1 MQVKIRK
8 KTFFHGKGVLYFNIR
23 DRLSEKRNYEKRE
36 IMNHKGKG
44 LLKLF
49 ITVLVGAAV
58 LFVALCGVGTNKK
71 GSAKGIRLGL
81 DLAGGVSITYEA
93 VKENPTEEEMEDT
106 KYKLRK
112 RLDDSGQTEADV
124 YLEGDNRINVDIP
137 GATDA
142 EATLKELGRMGEIF
156 FILGTGNIE
165 LVGQDEET
173 GALQYAFL
181 KSWDEIKA
189 AGDIILDGT
198 DIQDADPMWYEE
210 YGIQKYVV
218 DLVLNASG
226 TTKFAKATTAHVGE
240 AIAIVYDGEVVSA
253 PVVQQALT
261 DGKAQIS
268 GSFTSEEAMNLA
280 TTIRVGAL
288 PLELK
293 ELRANVVG
301 AKLGAEAVDTSLIA
315 AAIGVILVF
324 IFMAIRY
331 RVSGVAADIAL
342 IIYIG
347 LMVVCLN
354 LLEITLTLPGL
365 AGIILSIG
373 MAVDANV
380 IIFSRIQE
388 EIGEGK
394 TVLTSIKRGFSKAFS
409 AIFDGNITTLI
420 AAIVLYALG
429 SGTVKGFATTLAL
442 GIVLSM
448 FTALAVT
455 RFILYAMYD
464 AGFDKEKHYG
474 RVSEYKQFP
483 FAKHGKKYAAISFA
497 LILAGVIGMVAGKL
511 GSGEV
516 LAYGLDFK
524 GGTSMTVTFPE
535 GTEPTMDVLEKDVQ
549 TAIGKSAVINLVG
562 GANAATI
569 KTEELSEDD
578 RNTLT
583 NYLVKTYGVDEAE
596 IEIQSISG
604 TVSGEMKRDAILA
617 VAVAT
622 GCMLIYIWIRFSN
635 LAFAASAVIALLHD
649 VLIVLAV
656 YAVGRISVGNTF
668 IACMLTIV
676 GYSINATIVVFD
688 RIRENLKER
697 LKKES
702 YIDIVNKSI
711 AQTFSRNIY
720 TSLTTFFM
728 VAALVI
734 FGVSSIREFA
744 FPLMA
749 GIVCGAYSSIC
760 ITGLLWLKLREK
772 FPEDEE
778 E

>member
-1 MQVKIRK
+1 
-8 KTFFHGKGVLYFNIR
+8 
-23 DRLSEKRNYEKRE
+23 
-36 IMNHKGKG
+36 MNHKVKG
-44 LLKLF
+44 FGKLF
-49 ITVLVGAAV
+49 LAVAAGAAIS
-58 LFVALCGVGTNKK
+58 FTALCGIGEKK
-71 GSAKGIRLGL
+71 TGSAEGIRLGL
-81 DLAGGVSITYEA
+81 DLAGGVSITYET
-93 VKENPTEEEMEDT
+93 VKENPTEEEMKDT
-106 KYKLRK
+106 VYKLRK
-112 RLDDSGQTEADV
+112 RVDDSGQTEADV
-124 YLEGDNRINVDIP
+124 YQEGDNRINVDIP

-142 EATLKELGRMGEIF
+142 EATLKELGRMGEIY
-156 FILGTGNIE
+156 FILGTNNVE
-165 LVGQDEET
+165 LIGQDAET
-173 GALQYAFL
+173 GEYVYGFL
-181 KSWDEIKA
+181 KSWDEIVA
-189 AGDIILDGT
+189 AGDVILDGS
-198 DIQDADPMWYEE
+198 DIQNAEAGWYQE
-210 YGIQKYVV
+210 YGMNQYIVS
-218 DLVLNASG
+218 LTLNDSG
-226 TTKFAKATTAHVGE
+226 RGKFATATSAHVGE
-240 AIAIVYDGEVVSA
+240 AIAIVYDGTIVSA

-268 GSFTSEEAMNLA
+268 GNFTAEEAENLA

-293 ELRANVVG
+293 ELRSNVVG
-301 AKLGAEAVDTSLIA
+301 ASLGAEAVKTSLFA
-315 AAIGVILVF
+315 AMIGVILVF
-324 IFMAIRY
+324 LFMAIRY
-331 RVSGVAADIAL
+331 RMPGLAADLAL
-342 IIYIG
+342 TIYIG

-388 EIGEGK
+388 EIGVGK
-394 TVLTSIKRGFSKAFS
+394 TVKTSIKLGFEKAFS
-409 AIFDGNITTLI
+409 AIIDGNITTLI

-448 FTALAVT
+448 FTALFVT
-455 RFILYAMYD
+455 KFILNAFYD
-464 AGFDKEKHYG
+464 MGVDKEKHYG
-474 RVSEYKQFP
+474 EVKAYKFFD
-483 FAKHGKKYAAISFA
+483 FAKHGKKYAVISAA
-497 LILAGVIGMVAGKL
+497 LILTGVVGMVAGKVTT
-511 GSGEV
+511 GEI

-524 GGTSMTVTFPE
+524 GGTAMTVTFPE
-535 GTEPTMDVLEKDVQ
+535 GTEPTINELEKAVQ
-549 TAIGKSAVINLVG
+549 TAIGKNATVNLVG
-562 GANAATI
+562 DANAATI
-569 KTEELSEDD
+569 KTEELGEEQ
-578 RNTLT
+578 RNELT
-583 NYLVKTYGVDEAE
+583 DYLVENYGADESE

-604 TVSGEMKRDAILA
+604 TVSGEMKRDAIIA

-622 GCMLIYIWIRFSN
+622 VCMLIYIWFRFSN

-656 YAVGRISVGNTF
+656 YAVGRIGVGNTF

-697 LKKES
+697 LKKET
-702 YIDIVNKSI
+702 YLDIVNKSI

-734 FGVSSIREFA
+734 FGVNSIREFA

-749 GIVCGAYSSIC
+749 GIICGAYSSIC
-760 ITGLLWLKLREK
+760 ITALLWLKLREK

>member
-1 MQVKIRK
+1 
-8 KTFFHGKGVLYFNIR
+8 
-23 DRLSEKRNYEKRE
+23 
-36 IMNHKGKG
+36 MNHKVKGFGK
-44 LLKLF
+44 LILA
-49 ITVLVGAAV
+49 VLVAAALV
-58 LFVALCGVGTNKK
+58 FVALCGVGANKK

-93 VKENPTEEEMEDT
+93 AKENPTEEEMNDT

-112 RLDDSGQTEADV
+112 RVDDSGQTEADV
-124 YLEGDNRINVDIP
+124 YLEGENRINVDIP

-142 EATLKELGRMGEIF
+142 EATLKELGRMGEIY
-156 FILGTGNIE
+156 FILGTDNVE
-165 LVGQDEET
+165 LVGQDAET
-173 GALQYAFL
+173 GAYVYQFL
-181 KSWDEIKA
+181 KSWEEIKE
-189 AGDIILDGT
+189 AGDIILDGS
-198 DIQDADPMWYEE
+198 DIQNAEAGWYSE
-210 YGIQKYVV
+210 YGMNNYIVN
-218 DLVLNASG
+218 LTLNESG
-226 TTKFAKATTAHVGE
+226 KGKFATATSAHVGE
-240 AIAIVYDGEVVSA
+240 AIAIVYDGEIVSA

-268 GSFTSEEAMNLA
+268 GNFTAEEVESLA

-288 PLELK
+288 PLELR
-293 ELRANVVG
+293 ELRSNVVG
-301 AKLGAEAVDTSLIA
+301 ASLGAEAVKTSLIA
-315 AAIGVILVF
+315 AAIGVALVLL
-324 IFMAIRY
+324 FMAFRY
-331 RVSGVAADIAL
+331 RIQGLAADLAL
-342 IIYIG
+342 VIYIG
-347 LMVVCLN
+347 LTVVCLN

-388 EIGEGK
+388 EIGVGK
-394 TVLTSIKRGFSKAFS
+394 TVRTSIKLGFEKAFS
-409 AIFDGNITTLI
+409 AIIDGNITTLI
-420 AAIVLYALG
+420 AAIVLYILG

-448 FTALAVT
+448 FTALFVT
-455 RFILYAMYD
+455 KFILYAFYD
-464 AGFDKEKHYG
+464 MGFDKEKHYG
-474 RVSEYKQFP
+474 QVTKYKF
-483 FAKHGKKYAAISFA
+483 FDFVKHGKKYAVISLA
-497 LILAGVIGMVAGKL
+497 LILAGVAGMVAGKV
-511 GSGEV
+511 STGEV

-524 GGTSMTVTFPE
+524 GGTAMTVTFPE
-535 GTEPTMDVLEKDVQ
+535 GTEPTIGELEKAVQ
-549 TAIGKSAVINLVG
+549 EAIGEKATVNLVG
-562 GANAATI
+562 DANAATI
-569 KTEELSEDD
+569 KTKELSEET
-578 RNTLT
+578 RNELT
-583 NYLVKTYGVDEAE
+583 DYLVKNYGVSESE

-604 TVSGEMKRDAILA
+604 TVSGEMKKDAILA

-622 GCMLIYIWIRFSN
+622 VCMLIYIWFRFSN
-635 LAFAASAVIALLHD
+635 LSFAASAVLALIHD

-656 YAVGRISVGNTF
+656 YAVSRIGVGNTF

-688 RIRENLKER
+688 RIRENLKEQ
-697 LKKES
+697 LKKET

-734 FGVSSIREFA
+734 FGVTSIREFA
-744 FPLMA
+744 IPLMA

-760 ITGLLWLKLREK
+760 ITGLLWLKIREK
-772 FPEDEE
+772 FPETEE

>member
-1 MQVKIRK
+1 MVYLWIR
-8 KTFFHGKGVLYFNIR
+8 
-23 DRLSEKRNYEKRE
+23 SESLKRIYGKRE
-36 IMNHKGKG
+36 IMNHKVKG
-44 LLKLF
+44 FGKLF
-49 ITVLVGAAV
+49 LALLVAAALV
-58 LFVALCGVGTNKK
+58 FVALCGVGANKK

-93 VKENPTEEEMEDT
+93 VKENPTEEEMKDT
-106 KYKLRK
+106 EYRLRD
-112 RLDDSGQTEADV
+112 RLDGNGMTEADV

-156 FILGTGNIE
+156 FILGTNNVQ

-173 GALQYAFL
+173 GEYIYAFL

-189 AGDIILDGT
+189 AGDIILDGS
-198 DIQDADPMWYEE
+198 DIQTADAGWYNE
-210 YGIQKYVV
+210 YGMNQYVV
-218 DLVLNASG
+218 SLVLNDTG
-226 TTKFAKATTAHVGE
+226 RVKFADATSKHINE
-240 AIAIVYDGEVVSA
+240 AIAIVYDGEIISA

-268 GSFTSEEAMNLA
+268 GSFTAEEAENLA

-293 ELRANVVG
+293 EIRSNVVG
-301 AKLGAEAVDTSLIA
+301 ASLGAEAVKTSLVA
-315 AAIGVILVF
+315 AAIGLVLVLL
-324 IFMAIRY
+324 FMAFRY
-331 RVSGVAADIAL
+331 RMQGLAADLAL
-342 IIYIG
+342 IIYTG

-388 EIGEGK
+388 EIGVGK
-394 TVLTSIKRGFSKAFS
+394 TVRTSIKRGFEKAFS
-409 AIFDGNITTLI
+409 AIVDGNITTLI
-420 AAIVLYALG
+420 AAIVLYILG

-448 FTALAVT
+448 FTALFVT
-455 RFILYAMYD
+455 KFILYSFFDM
-464 AGFDKEKHYG
+464 GFDKEKQFG
-474 RVSEYKQFP
+474 QVKEYKFFD
-483 FAKHGKKYAAISFA
+483 FAKNGKKYAVISVA
-497 LILAGVIGMVAGKL
+497 LILVGVIGMVAGKVS
-511 GSGEV
+511 SGEI

-524 GGTSMTVTFPE
+524 GGTAMTVTFPE
-535 GTEPTMDVLEKDVQ
+535 GTDPTIAELESAVQ
-549 TAIGKSAVINLVG
+549 DAIGEKATINLVG
-562 GANAATI
+562 DANAATI
-569 KTEELSEDD
+569 KTMELSEDT
-578 RNTLT
+578 RNVLT
-583 NYLVKTYGVDEAE
+583 NYLVENYGVNQGE

-604 TVSGEMKRDAILA
+604 TVSGEMKKDAVLA

-622 GCMLIYIWIRFSN
+622 VCMLIYIWFRFSN
-635 LAFAASAVIALLHD
+635 LAFAASAVLALLHD

-656 YAVGRISVGNTF
+656 YAVGRIGVGNTF

-711 AQTFSRNIY
+711 VQTFSRNIY

-734 FGVSSIREFA
+734 FGVTSIREFA
-744 FPLMA
+744 IPLMA

-772 FPEDEE
+772 FPESEE

>member
-1 MQVKIRK
+1 
-8 KTFFHGKGVLYFNIR
+8 
-23 DRLSEKRNYEKRE
+23 
-36 IMNHKGKG
+36 MNHKVKG
-44 LLKLF
+44 FGKLF
-49 ITVLVGAAV
+49 LAVAVCAAI
-58 LFVALCGVGTNKK
+58 LFTALCGFGEKKK
-71 GSAKGIRLGL
+71 GSAEGIRLGL

-124 YLEGDNRINVDIP
+124 YLEGENRINVDIP

-142 EATLKELGRMGEIF
+142 EATLKELGRMGEIY
-156 FILGTGNIE
+156 FILGTNNIE
-165 LVGQDEET
+165 LVGQDPET
-173 GALQYAFL
+173 GEYVYVFTR
-181 KSWDEIKA
+181 SWEEIEA
-189 AGDIILDGT
+189 AGDVILDGS
-198 DIQDADPMWYEE
+198 DIKDADPGWYNE
-210 YGIQKYVV
+210 YGINQYIVS
-218 DLVLNASG
+218 LVLNDSG
-226 TTKFAKATTAHVGE
+226 RVKFAEATGAHVGE
-240 AIAIVYDGEVVSA
+240 AIAIVYDGEIVSA
-253 PVVQQALT
+253 PVVQQPLT

-268 GSFTSEEAMNLA
+268 GNFTAEEAENLA

-293 ELRANVVG
+293 ELRSNVVG
-301 AKLGAEAVDTSLIA
+301 ASLGAEAVNTSLLA
-315 AAIGVILVF
+315 AVIGVILVF
-324 IFMAIRY
+324 LFMAFRY
-331 RVSGVAADIAL
+331 RIPGIAADLAL
-342 IIYIG
+342 TIYIG

-388 EIGEGK
+388 EIGVGK
-394 TVLTSIKRGFSKAFS
+394 TVLSSIKLGFSKAFS
-409 AIFDGNITTLI
+409 AIIDGNITTLI

-448 FTALAVT
+448 FTALFVT
-455 RFILYAMYD
+455 KFILKSFYD
-464 AGFDKEKHYG
+464 MGFDKEKHYG
-474 RVSEYKQFP
+474 QVKEYKLFD
-483 FAKHGKKYAAISFA
+483 FAKHGKKYALISCA
-497 LILAGVIGMVAGKL
+497 LILAGIIGMVAGKV
-511 GSGEV
+511 STGEI

-524 GGTSMTVTFPE
+524 GGTAMTVTFPE
-535 GTEPTMDVLEKDVQ
+535 GTEPTISELEKAVQ
-549 TAIGKSAVINLVG
+549 TAIGKTATVNLVG
-562 GANAATI
+562 DSNAATI
-569 KTEELSEDD
+569 KTEELAEET
-578 RNTLT
+578 RNELT
-583 NYLVKTYGVDEAE
+583 HYLVENYGVSESE

-604 TVSGEMKRDAILA
+604 TVSGEMKRDAIIA

-622 GCMLIYIWIRFSN
+622 ACMLVYIWFRFSN

-656 YAVGRISVGNTF
+656 YAVGRIGVGNTF

-688 RIRENLKER
+688 RIRENVKER
-697 LKKES
+697 LKKET

-728 VAALVI
+728 VLALVI

>member
-1 MQVKIRK
+1 
-8 KTFFHGKGVLYFNIR
+8 
-23 DRLSEKRNYEKRE
+23 
-36 IMNHKGKG
+36 MNHKVKG
-44 LLKLF
+44 FGKLF
-49 ITVLVGAAV
+49 LTLVVAAAV
-58 LFVALCGVGTNKK
+58 LFVALCGVGENKK

-93 VKENPTEEEMEDT
+93 VKENPTEEEMKDT
-106 KYKLRK
+106 EYRLRE
-112 RLDDSGQTEADV
+112 RLDGNGQTEADV

-156 FILGTGNIE
+156 FILGTNNVQ
-165 LVGQDEET
+165 LLGQNAET
-173 GALQYAFL
+173 GEYEYAFL
-181 KSWDEIKA
+181 KSWEEIKES
-189 AGDIILDGT
+189 GDIILDGS
-198 DIQDADPMWYEE
+198 DIQGADAGWYSE
-210 YGIQKYVV
+210 YGMNKYVV
-218 DLVLNASG
+218 SLTLNDSG
-226 TTKFAKATTAHVGE
+226 RVKFADATSKHINE
-240 AIAIVYDGEVVSA
+240 AIAIVYDGEIISA

-268 GSFTSEEAMNLA
+268 GSFTAEEAENLA

-288 PLELK
+288 PLELR
-293 ELRANVVG
+293 ELRSNVVG
-301 AKLGAEAVDTSLIA
+301 ASLGAEAVKTSLFA
-315 AAIGVILVF
+315 AAIGVVLVF
-324 IFMAIRY
+324 LFMAFRY
-331 RVSGVAADIAL
+331 RIQGIAADLAL
-342 IIYIG
+342 AIYIG

-388 EIGEGK
+388 EIGVGK
-394 TVLTSIKRGFSKAFS
+394 TVRTSIKLGFEKAFS
-409 AIFDGNITTLI
+409 AIIDGNITTLI
-420 AAIVLYALG
+420 AAVVLYILG
-429 SGTVKGFATTLAL
+429 SGTVKGFAMTLAL
-442 GIVLSM
+442 GIILSM
-448 FTALAVT
+448 FTALFVT
-455 RFILYAMYD
+455 KFILYTFYD
-464 AGFDKEKHYG
+464 MGFDKEKQYG
-474 RVSEYKQFP
+474 QVKEYKFFD
-483 FAKHGKKYAAISFA
+483 FAKHGKKYAVISLA
-497 LILAGVIGMVAGKL
+497 LILAGVIGMVAGKV
-511 GSGEV
+511 STGEI

-524 GGTSMTVTFPE
+524 GGTAMTVTFPE
-535 GTEPTMDVLEKDVQ
+535 GTEPTINEMEKAVQ
-549 TAIGKSAVINLVG
+549 ESIGEKATINLVG
-562 GANAATI
+562 DANAATI
-569 KTEELSEDD
+569 KTKELSEDT
-578 RNTLT
+578 RNTLM
-583 NYLVKTYGVDEAE
+583 NYLEEKYGVSESE

-604 TVSGEMKRDAILA
+604 TVSGEMKKDAILA

-622 GCMLIYIWIRFSN
+622 VCMLIYIWFRFSN
-635 LAFAASAVIALLHD
+635 LSFAASAVLALVHD
-649 VLIVLAV
+649 VLIVLMV
-656 YAVGRISVGNTF
+656 YAVARIGVGNTF

-702 YIDIVNKSI
+702 YVDIVNKSI

-728 VAALVI
+728 VAALVV
-734 FGVSSIREFA
+734 FGVTSIREFA
-744 FPLMA
+744 IPLMA
-749 GIVCGAYSSIC
+749 GIICGAYSSIC

>member
-1 MQVKIRK
+1 
-8 KTFFHGKGVLYFNIR
+8 
-23 DRLSEKRNYEKRE
+23 
-36 IMNHKGKG
+36 MNHKVKGFGKLILA
-44 LLKLF
+44 LL
-49 ITVLVGAAV
+49 VAAALIV
-58 LFVALCGVGTNKK
+58 VALCGVGANKK

-93 VKENPTEEEMEDT
+93 AKENPTEEEMNDT

-112 RLDDSGQTEADV
+112 RVDDSGQTEADV
-124 YLEGDNRINVDIP
+124 YLEGENRINVDIP

-142 EATLKELGRMGEIF
+142 EATLKELGRMGEIY
-156 FILGTGNIE
+156 FILGTDNVE
-165 LVGQDEET
+165 LVGQDAET
-173 GALQYAFL
+173 GAYVYQFL
-181 KSWDEIKA
+181 KSWEEIKE
-189 AGDIILDGT
+189 AGDIILDGS
-198 DIQDADPMWYEE
+198 DIQNAEAGWYSE
-210 YGIQKYVV
+210 YGMNNYIVN
-218 DLVLNASG
+218 LTLNESG
-226 TTKFAKATTAHVGE
+226 KGKFATATSAHVGE
-240 AIAIVYDGEVVSA
+240 AIAIVYDGEIVSA

-268 GSFTSEEAMNLA
+268 GNFTAEEVESLA

-288 PLELK
+288 PLELR
-293 ELRANVVG
+293 ELRSNVVG
-301 AKLGAEAVDTSLIA
+301 ASLGAEAVKTSLIA
-315 AAIGVILVF
+315 AAIGVALVLL
-324 IFMAIRY
+324 FMAFRY
-331 RVSGVAADIAL
+331 RIQGLAADLAL
-342 IIYIG
+342 VIYIG
-347 LMVVCLN
+347 LTVVCLN

-388 EIGEGK
+388 EIGVGK
-394 TVLTSIKRGFSKAFS
+394 TVRTSIKLGFEKAFS
-409 AIFDGNITTLI
+409 AIIDGNITTLI
-420 AAIVLYALG
+420 AAIVLYILG

-448 FTALAVT
+448 FTALFVT
-455 RFILYAMYD
+455 KFILYAFYD
-464 AGFDKEKHYG
+464 MGFDKEKHYG
-474 RVSEYKQFP
+474 QVTKYKF
-483 FAKHGKKYAAISFA
+483 FDFVKHGKKYAVISLA
-497 LILAGVIGMVAGKL
+497 LILAGVAGMVAGKV
-511 GSGEV
+511 STGEV

-524 GGTSMTVTFPE
+524 GGTAMTVTFPE
-535 GTEPTMDVLEKDVQ
+535 GTEPTIGELEKAVQ
-549 TAIGKSAVINLVG
+549 EAIGEKATVNLVG
-562 GANAATI
+562 DANAATI
-569 KTEELSEDD
+569 KTKELSEET
-578 RNTLT
+578 RNELT
-583 NYLVKTYGVDEAE
+583 DYLVKNYGVSESE

-604 TVSGEMKRDAILA
+604 TVSGEMKKDAILA

-622 GCMLIYIWIRFSN
+622 VCMLIYIWFRFSN
-635 LAFAASAVIALLHD
+635 LSFAASAVLALIHD

-656 YAVGRISVGNTF
+656 YAVSRIGVGNTF

-688 RIRENLKER
+688 RIRENLKEQ
-697 LKKES
+697 LKKET

-734 FGVSSIREFA
+734 FGVTSIREFA
-744 FPLMA
+744 IPLMA

-760 ITGLLWLKLREK
+760 ITGLLWLKIREK
-772 FPEDEE
+772 FPETEE

>member
-1 MQVKIRK
+1 
-8 KTFFHGKGVLYFNIR
+8 
-23 DRLSEKRNYEKRE
+23 
-36 IMNHKGKG
+36 MNHKAKG
-44 LLKLF
+44 FGKLF
-49 ITVLVGAAV
+49 LALLVGAAV
-58 LFVALCGVGTNKK
+58 LFTALCGFGTKK
-71 GSAKGIRLGL
+71 TGSAKGIRLGL

-93 VKENPTEEEMEDT
+93 VKENPTEEEMADT
-106 KYKLRK
+106 LYKLRK
-112 RLDDSGQTEADV
+112 RVDDSGQTEADV

-142 EATLKELGRMGEIF
+142 EATLKELGRMGEIY
-156 FILGTGNIE
+156 FILGTDNVE
-165 LVGQDEET
+165 LIGQDAET
-173 GALQYAFL
+173 GAYLYTFL
-181 KSWDEIKA
+181 KSWDEIKG
-189 AGDIILDGT
+189 AGDIILDGS
-198 DIQDADPMWYEE
+198 DIQSAEAGWYSE
-210 YGIQKYVV
+210 YGINKYIVN
-218 DLVLNASG
+218 LTLNESG
-226 TTKFAKATTAHVGE
+226 KGKFATATTAHVGE
-240 AIAIVYDGEVVSA
+240 AIAIVYDGEIISA

-268 GSFTSEEAMNLA
+268 GNFTADEVDKLA

-293 ELRANVVG
+293 ELRSNVVG
-301 AKLGAEAVDTSLIA
+301 ASLGAEAVETSLVA
-315 AAIGVILVF
+315 AVIGVILVF

-331 RVSGVAADIAL
+331 RIPGLAADLAL
-342 IIYIG
+342 TIYIG

-388 EIGEGK
+388 EIGVGK
-394 TVLTSIKRGFSKAFS
+394 TVRTSIKLGFEKAFS
-409 AIFDGNITTLI
+409 AIIDGNITTLI

-448 FTALAVT
+448 FTALFVT
-455 RFILYAMYD
+455 KFILNAFYD
-464 AGFDKEKHYG
+464 MGVDHEKFYG
-474 RVSEYKQFP
+474 QVTEYKQFN
-483 FAKHGKKYAAISFA
+483 FAKHGMKFA
-497 LILAGVIGMVAGKL
+497 LISVAMILIGIIGMAAGKA
-511 GSGEV
+511 GTGEI

-524 GGTSMTVTFPE
+524 GGTAMTVTFPE
-535 GTEPTMDVLEKDVQ
+535 GTEPSIHEIENAVQ
-549 TAIGKSAVINLVG
+549 TAIGEKATVNLVG
-562 GANAATI
+562 GTNAATI
-569 KTEELSEDD
+569 KTEELSEDT
-578 RNTLT
+578 RNQLT
-583 NYLVKTYGVDEAE
+583 AYLVENHGVSESE

-604 TVSGEMKRDAILA
+604 TVSGEMKKDAILA
-617 VAVAT
+617 VSVAT
-622 GCMLIYIWIRFSN
+622 VCMLIYIWFRFSN
-635 LAFAASAVIALLHD
+635 LAFATSAVIALLHD
-649 VLIVLAV
+649 VLVVLAV
-656 YAVGRISVGNTF
+656 YAVGRIGVGNTF

-702 YIDIVNKSI
+702 YVDIVNKSI

-734 FGVSSIREFA
+734 FGVSSIKEFA
-744 FPLMA
+744 LPLMA
-749 GIVCGAYSSIC
+749 GIICGAYSSIC

-772 FPEDEE
+772 FPETEE

>member
-1 MQVKIRK
+1 
-8 KTFFHGKGVLYFNIR
+8 
-23 DRLSEKRNYEKRE
+23 
-36 IMNHKGKG
+36 MNHKAKGFGKLILA
-44 LLKLF
+44 LLV
-49 ITVLVGAAV
+49 TAALV
-58 LFVALCGVGTNKK
+58 FVALCGVGANKK

-93 VKENPTEEEMEDT
+93 VKENPTEEEMNDT

-112 RLDDSGQTEADV
+112 RVDDSGQTEADV

-142 EATLKELGRMGEIF
+142 EATLKELGRMGEIY
-156 FILGTGNIE
+156 FILGTDNVE
-165 LVGQDEET
+165 LVGQDAET
-173 GALQYAFL
+173 GAYVYQFL
-181 KSWDEIKA
+181 KTWDEIKE
-189 AGDIILDGT
+189 AGDIILDGSDVQT
-198 DIQDADPMWYEE
+198 AEAGWYNE
-210 YGIQKYVV
+210 YGINNYIVN
-218 DLVLNASG
+218 LTLNESG
-226 TTKFAKATTAHVGE
+226 KSKFATATSAHVGE
-240 AIAIVYDGEVVSA
+240 AIAIVYDGEIVSA
-253 PVVQQALT
+253 PVVRQALT

-268 GSFTSEEAMNLA
+268 GNFTAEEVDKLA

-293 ELRANVVG
+293 ELRSNVVG
-301 AKLGAEAVDTSLIA
+301 ASLGAEAVKTSLIA
-315 AAIGVILVF
+315 AAIGLALVLL
-324 IFMAIRY
+324 FMAIRY
-331 RVSGVAADIAL
+331 RIQGIAADLAL
-342 IIYIG
+342 LIYIG
-347 LMVVCLN
+347 LTVVCLN

-388 EIGEGK
+388 EIGVGK
-394 TVLTSIKRGFSKAFS
+394 TVRTSIKLGFEKAFS
-409 AIFDGNITTLI
+409 AIIDGNITTLI
-420 AAIVLYALG
+420 AAIVLYILG

-448 FTALAVT
+448 FTALFIT
-455 RFILYAMYD
+455 KFILYAFYD
-464 AGFDKEKHYG
+464 MGFDKEKHYG
-474 RVSEYKQFP
+474 QVTGYKSFD
-483 FAKHGKKYAAISFA
+483 FAKHGKKFA
-497 LILAGVIGMVAGKL
+497 LISGALILVGVIGMVAGKV
-511 GSGEV
+511 STGEI

-524 GGTSMTVTFPE
+524 GGTAMTVTFPE
-535 GTEPTMDVLEKDVQ
+535 GTEPTIVELENAVQ
-549 TAIGKSAVINLVG
+549 DAIGEKATVNLVG

-569 KTEELSEDD
+569 KTEELSEET
-578 RNTLT
+578 RNELT
-583 NYLVKTYGVDEAE
+583 NYLVKNYGVSESE
-596 IEIQSISG
+596 VEVQSISG
-604 TVSGEMKRDAILA
+604 TVSSEMKKDAILA

-622 GCMLIYIWIRFSN
+622 GCMLIYIWFRFSN
-635 LAFAASAVIALLHD
+635 LSFAASAVIALLHD

-656 YAVGRISVGNTF
+656 YAVSRISVGNTF

-688 RIRENLKER
+688 RIRENLKEQ
-697 LKKES
+697 LKKET

-734 FGVSSIREFA
+734 FGVSSIRGFA
-744 FPLMA
+744 LPLMA
-749 GIVCGAYSSIC
+749 GIICGAYSSIC

-772 FPEDEE
+772 FPESEE
-778 E
+778 D

>member
-1 MQVKIRK
+1 M
-8 KTFFHGKGVLYFNIR
+8 
-23 DRLSEKRNYEKRE
+23 SEKGYYEKRE
-36 IMNHKGKG
+36 TMNHKVKG
-44 LLKLF
+44 LIKLF
-49 ITVLVGAAV
+49 LAVLVGAAV
-58 LFVALCGVGTNKK
+58 LFVAFCGIGKEKK
-71 GSAKGIRLGL
+71 GSAEGVRLGL
-81 DLAGGVSITYEA
+81 DLAGGVSITYET

-106 KYKLRK
+106 IYKLRK
-112 RLDDSGQTEADV
+112 RVDDSGQTEAEV
-124 YLEGDNRINVDIP
+124 YQEGDNRINVDIP

-142 EATLKELGRMGEIF
+142 EATLKELGRMGEIY
-156 FILGTGNIE
+156 FILGTGNVE
-165 LVGQDEET
+165 AVVDDEIT
-173 GALQYAFL
+173 GAYHYEFL

-189 AGDIILDGT
+189 SDDIILDGT
-198 DIQDADPMWYEE
+198 DIQSAEAMWYEE
-210 YGIQKYVV
+210 YGIQKNVV
-218 DLVLNASG
+218 NLTLNASG
-226 TTKFAKATTAHVGE
+226 TTKFAHATTAHVGE
-240 AIAIVYDGEVVSA
+240 AIAIVYDGEIVSA

-280 TTIRVGAL
+280 TTIRIGSL

-293 ELRANVVG
+293 ELRSNVVG
-301 AKLGAEAVDTSLIA
+301 ASLGAEAISTSLLA

-324 IFMAIRY
+324 VFMAIRY
-331 RVSGVAADIAL
+331 RMPGVAADLAL
-342 IIYIG
+342 AIYIG
-347 LMVVCLN
+347 LMVICLN

-388 EIGEGK
+388 EIGMGK
-394 TVLTSIKRGFSKAFS
+394 TVQTSIKLGFSKAFS

-420 AAIVLYALG
+420 AAIVLYILG

-455 RFILYAMYD
+455 RFILWAMYD
-464 AGFDKEKHYG
+464 AGVDKEKHYG
-474 RVSEYKQFP
+474 QVKEYKQFA
-483 FAKHGKKYAAISFA
+483 FVKHGKKYAAISCA

-511 GSGEV
+511 GSGEI

-524 GGTSMTVTFPE
+524 GGTSMTVTFPK
-535 GTEPTMDVLEKDVQ
+535 GTEPTMSELEKAVQ
-549 TAIGKSAVINLVG
+549 TSIGESAVVNLVG
-562 GANAATI
+562 DENAATL
-569 KTEELSEDD
+569 KTKELTEEQ

-583 NYLVKTYGVDEAE
+583 DYLVKTYGVSEAE
-596 IEIQSISG
+596 IEMQSISG
-604 TVSGEMKRDAILA
+604 TVSGEMKEDAILA

-622 GCMLIYIWIRFSN
+622 VCMLIYIWIRFSN

-697 LKKES
+697 LKKET

-711 AQTFSRNIY
+711 AQTFTRNIY

-728 VAALVI
+728 VVALVI

-744 FPLMA
+744 LPLMA

>member
-1 MQVKIRK
+1 
-8 KTFFHGKGVLYFNIR
+8 
-23 DRLSEKRNYEKRE
+23 
-36 IMNHKGKG
+36 MNHKVKG
-44 LLKLF
+44 LGK
-49 ITVLVGAAV
+49 IVLTLVVLAAV
-58 LFVALCGVGTNKK
+58 LFVSLCGIGKNRK
-71 GSAKGIRLGL
+71 GSADGIRLGL

-93 VKENPTEEEMEDT
+93 VKENPTDEEMKDT
-106 KYKLRK
+106 LYKLRK
-112 RLDDSGQTEADV
+112 RVDDSGQTEADI
-124 YLEGDNRINVDIP
+124 YMEGENRINVDIP

-142 EATLKELGRMGEIF
+142 EATLKELGRMGELYF
-156 FILGTGNIE
+156 VLGTNNIQM
-165 LVGQDEET
+165 VNYDEVT
-173 GALQYAFL
+173 GEIEYAFL
-181 KSWDEIKA
+181 KSWEEIKE

-198 DIQDADPMWYEE
+198 DIQTADAGWYSE
-210 YGIQKYVV
+210 YGRTENIVN
-218 DLVLNASG
+218 LTLNDAG
-226 TTKFAKATTAHVGE
+226 RVKFAKATTAHVGE
-240 AIAIVYDGEVVSA
+240 EIAIVYDGEVVSA
-253 PVVQQALT
+253 PTVQQPLT
-261 DGKAQIS
+261 EGKAQIS
-268 GSFTSEEAMNLA
+268 GNFTAEQASTLA

-293 ELRANVVG
+293 ELRSNVVG
-301 AKLGAEAVDTSLIA
+301 ATLGAEAIKTSLFA

-331 RVSGVAADIAL
+331 RLPGVAADLAL
-342 IIYIG
+342 AIYIG
-347 LMVVCLN
+347 LMVICLN

-388 EIGEGK
+388 EIGVGK
-394 TVLTSIKRGFSKAFS
+394 TVKTSIKLGFSKAFS

-420 AAIVLYALG
+420 AAVVLYILG

-442 GIVLSM
+442 GIILSM
-448 FTALAVT
+448 FTALFVT
-455 RFILYAMYD
+455 KFILNAFYD
-464 AGFDKEKHYG
+464 AGFDKEKHFG
-474 RVSEYKQFP
+474 QVVEGKVRNFV
-483 FAKHGKKYAAISFA
+483 KHGKKYALISGV
-497 LILAGVIGMVAGKL
+497 LILVGVIGMVAGKVS
-511 GSGEV
+511 SGEI

-524 GGTSMTVTFPE
+524 GGTAMTVTFPE
-535 GTEPTMDVLEKDVQ
+535 GTEPTITDLEAAVQ
-549 TAIGKSAVINLVG
+549 KSIGKSAVVNLVSD
-562 GANAATI
+562 ANAATI
-569 KTEELSEDD
+569 KTEELKEEQ
-578 RNTLT
+578 RNVLT
-583 NYLVKTYGVDEAE
+583 SYLVENFGVTEDE
-596 IEIQSISG
+596 IEMQSISG
-604 TVSGEMKRDAILA
+604 TVSGEMKKDAILA

-622 GCMLIYIWIRFSN
+622 VCMLIYIWLRFSN

-656 YAVGRISVGNTF
+656 YAVSRISVGNTF

-702 YIDIVNKSI
+702 YADIVNKSI

-734 FGVSSIREFA
+734 FGVTSIREFA
-744 FPLMA
+744 LPLMA
-749 GIVCGAYSSIC
+749 GIICGAYSSIC

>member
-1 MQVKIRK
+1 MNYKVKG
-8 KTFFHGKGVLYFNIR
+8 FG
-23 DRLSEKRNYEKRE
+23 
-36 IMNHKGKG
+36 
-44 LLKLF
+44 KLF
-49 ITVLVGAAV
+49 LTLAVIAAV
-58 LFVALCGVGTNKK
+58 LFTALYGIGTKK
-71 GSAKGIRLGL
+71 LGSAEGIRLGL

-93 VKENPTEEEMEDT
+93 VKENPTDEEMEDT
-106 KYKLRK
+106 VYNLRK
-112 RLDDSGQTEADV
+112 RVDDSGMTEAEV
-124 YLEGDNRINVDIP
+124 YREGANRINVDIP

-142 EATLKELGRMGEIF
+142 EATLKELGRVGEIF
-156 FILGTGNIE
+156 FILGTDNVQLI
-165 LVGQDEET
+165 GQDAET
-173 GALQYAFL
+173 GEYRYNFL
-181 KSWDEIKA
+181 KSWEEIEA
-189 AGDIILDGT
+189 AGDVILDGT
-198 DIQDADPMWYEE
+198 DIQNAEAMWYEE
-210 YGIQKYVV
+210 YGVTHHIVS
-218 DLVLNASG
+218 LVLNDSG
-226 TTKFAKATTAHVGE
+226 KGKFAEATSAHVGE

-268 GSFTSEEAMNLA
+268 GNFTVEEANSLA
-280 TTIRVGAL
+280 MTIRVGAL

-293 ELRANVVG
+293 ELRSNVVG
-301 AKLGAEAVDTSLIA
+301 ASLGAEAIDTSLVA
-315 AAIGVILVF
+315 AAIGVALVL
-324 IFMAIRY
+324 IFMALRY
-331 RVSGVAADIAL
+331 RVPGLAADLAL

-354 LLEITLTLPGL
+354 LLEVTLTLPGL

-388 EIGEGK
+388 EIGVGK
-394 TVLTSIKRGFSKAFS
+394 TVRTAIKLGFSKAFS

-420 AAIVLYALG
+420 AAVVLYALG

-455 RFILYAMYD
+455 RFILYAFFD
-464 AGFDKEKHYG
+464 LGFDKEKHYG
-474 RVSEYKQFP
+474 QVTEYKF
-483 FAKHGKKYAAISFA
+483 FDFVKHGKKYAVISFA
-497 LILAGVIGMVAGKL
+497 MILAGVIGMVAGKI
-511 GSGEV
+511 GTGEA

-535 GTEPTMDVLEKDVQ
+535 NVEPTMVELETAVD
-549 TAIGKSAVINLVG
+549 TAIGKKAVVNLVG
-562 GANAATI
+562 DANAATM
-569 KTEELSEDD
+569 KTEELTEEQ
-578 RNTLT
+578 RTTLKE
-583 NYLVKTYGVDEAE
+583 YLVKTYGIDEAE

-604 TVSGEMKRDAILA
+604 TVSGEMKRDAVLA

-622 GCMLIYIWIRFSN
+622 ACMLIYIWFRFSN
-635 LAFAASAVIALLHD
+635 FAFAASAVSALLHD
-649 VLIVLAV
+649 VLVVLAV
-656 YAVGRISVGNTF
+656 YAIGRIGVGNTF

-688 RIRENLKER
+688 RIRENLKDR

-702 YIDIVNKSI
+702 YIDVVNKSI
-711 AQTFSRNIY
+711 VQTFTRNIY

-744 FPLMA
+744 IPLMA

-760 ITGLLWLKLREK
+760 ITGLLWLKLRNR
-772 FPEDEE
+772 FPQEE
-778 E
+778 EE

>member
-1 MQVKIRK
+1 
-8 KTFFHGKGVLYFNIR
+8 
-23 DRLSEKRNYEKRE
+23 
-36 IMNHKGKG
+36 MNHKVKG
-44 LLKLF
+44 FGKLF
-49 ITVLVGAAV
+49 LTLVVAAAII
-58 LFVALCGVGTNKK
+58 FVALCGVGANKK
-71 GSAKGIRLGL
+71 GSAEGIRLGL

-93 VKENPTEEEMEDT
+93 VKDNPTEEEMEDT

-124 YLEGDNRINVDIP
+124 YLEGNNRINIDIP

-142 EATLKELGRMGEIF
+142 EATLRELGRVGEIF
-156 FILGTGNIE
+156 FILGTNNVA

-173 GALQYAFL
+173 GALKYEFL

-198 DIQDADPMWYEE
+198 DVQDANAMWYEE
-210 YGIQKYVV
+210 YGIQKNVV
-218 DLVLNASG
+218 DLILKPSG
-226 TTKFAKATTAHVGE
+226 TEKFAKATTAHVGE
-240 AIAIVYDGEVVSA
+240 AIAIVYDGNVVSA
-253 PVVQQALT
+253 PVVQQPLT

-268 GSFTSEEAMNLA
+268 GSFTTEEAMNLA

-301 AKLGAEAVDTSLIA
+301 AKLGAEAVNTSLIA

-324 IFMAIRY
+324 LFMAIRY
-331 RVSGVAADIAL
+331 RIPGIAADMAL
-342 IIYIG
+342 VIYIG

-388 EIGEGK
+388 EIGVGK
-394 TVLTSIKRGFSKAFS
+394 TVRTSIKLGFSKAFS

-420 AAIVLYALG
+420 AAIVLYMLG

-455 RFILYAMYD
+455 RFILYGMYD
-464 AGFDKEKHYG
+464 AGLDKEKHYG
-474 RVSEYKQFP
+474 QVTEYKKCA
-483 FAKHGKKYAAISFA
+483 FAKHGKKYAAISCA

-511 GSGEV
+511 GSGEI

-535 GTEPTMDVLEKDVQ
+535 GTEPSIGDLEQAVQ
-549 TAIGKSAVINLVG
+549 TSIKETAVINLVG
-562 GANAATI
+562 SENAATI
-569 KTEELSEDD
+569 KTKELSEEQ

-583 NYLVKTYGVDEAE
+583 NYLVKTYGIDEAKV
-596 IEIQSISG
+596 EIQSISG

-622 GCMLIYIWIRFSN
+622 GCMLIYIWFRFSN

-688 RIRENLKER
+688 RIRENVKER
-697 LKKES
+697 LKKET
-702 YIDIVNKSI
+702 YLDIVNKSI

>member
-1 MQVKIRK
+1 
-8 KTFFHGKGVLYFNIR
+8 
-23 DRLSEKRNYEKRE
+23 
-36 IMNHKGKG
+36 MNHKVKG
-44 LLKLF
+44 FGKLF
-49 ITVLVGAAV
+49 LALVVAAAIV
-58 LFVALCGVGTNKK
+58 FVALCGVGTNKK
-71 GSAKGIRLGL
+71 GSAEGIRLGL

-112 RLDDSGQTEADV
+112 RLDDSGQMEADV
-124 YLEGDNRINVDIP
+124 YLEGGNRINVDIP

-156 FILGTGNIE
+156 FILGTNNIE
-165 LVGQDEET
+165 LVGQDPET

-210 YGIQKYVV
+210 YGIQKNVV
-218 DLVLNASG
+218 DLVLKPSG
-226 TTKFAKATTAHVGE
+226 TEKFAKATTAHVGE
-240 AIAIVYDGEVVSA
+240 PIAIVYDGEVVSA
-253 PVVQQALT
+253 PVVQQPLT

-268 GSFTSEEAMNLA
+268 GSFTTEEAMNLA

-301 AKLGAEAVDTSLIA
+301 AKLGAEAINTSLLA

-324 IFMAIRY
+324 LFMAIRY
-331 RVSGVAADIAL
+331 RIPGVAADLAL
-342 IIYIG
+342 VIYIG

-388 EIGEGK
+388 EIGVGK
-394 TVLTSIKRGFSKAFS
+394 TVRTSIKLGFSKAFS

-420 AAIVLYALG
+420 AAIVLYMLG
-429 SGTVKGFATTLAL
+429 SGTVKSFATTLAL

-455 RFILYAMYD
+455 RFILYGMYD
-464 AGFDKEKHYG
+464 AGLDKEKHYG
-474 RVSEYKQFP
+474 QVTKYKEFS
-483 FAKHGKKYAAISFA
+483 FVKHGKKYAMISCA

-535 GTEPTMDVLEKDVQ
+535 GTEPSIGELEQAVQ
-549 TAIGKSAVINLVG
+549 TSIKETAVINLIG
-562 GANAATI
+562 SENAATV
-569 KTEELSEDD
+569 KTKELSEEQ

-583 NYLVKTYGVDEAE
+583 HYLVENYGIDEAKV
-596 IEIQSISG
+596 EIQSISG

-622 GCMLIYIWIRFSN
+622 VCMLLYIWFRFSN

-702 YIDIVNKSI
+702 YIDVVNKSI
-711 AQTFSRNIY
+711 AQTFTRNIY

>member
-1 MQVKIRK
+1 
-8 KTFFHGKGVLYFNIR
+8 
-23 DRLSEKRNYEKRE
+23 
-36 IMNHKGKG
+36 MNHKAKGFGK
-44 LLKLF
+44 LILTLA
-49 ITVLVGAAV
+49 VAAAII
-58 LFVALCGVGTNKK
+58 FVAICGVGEKK
-71 GSAKGIRLGL
+71 RGSAEGIRLGL

-93 VKENPTEEEMEDT
+93 VKENPTEEEMKDT
-106 KYKLRK
+106 EYKLRE
-112 RLDDSGQTEADV
+112 RVDDSGQTEADV

-156 FILGTGNIE
+156 FILGTGNIQ

-173 GALQYAFL
+173 GEYLYEFT

-189 AGDIILDGT
+189 AGDIILDGS
-198 DIQDADPMWYEE
+198 DIQDADAGWYTE
-210 YGIQKYVV
+210 YGVNKYVV
-218 DLVLNASG
+218 SLVLNDSG
-226 TTKFAKATTAHVGE
+226 REKFAKATSAHINE

-261 DGKAQIS
+261 EGKAEIS
-268 GSFTSEEAMNLA
+268 GNFTAEEAESLA

-293 ELRANVVG
+293 ELRSNVVG
-301 AKLGAEAVDTSLIA
+301 ASLGAEAVKTSLIA

-324 IFMAIRY
+324 LFMAFRY
-331 RVSGVAADIAL
+331 RIQGVAADLAL
-342 IIYIG
+342 AIYIG

-388 EIGEGK
+388 EIGLGK
-394 TVLTSIKRGFSKAFS
+394 TVRTSIKLGFSKAFS
-409 AIFDGNITTLI
+409 AIIDGNITTLI
-420 AAIVLYALG
+420 AAVVLYALG

-448 FTALAVT
+448 LTALFVT
-455 RFILYAMYD
+455 KFILYSFFDM
-464 AGFDKEKHYG
+464 GFDKEKHYG
-474 RVSEYKQFP
+474 QVKEYKVFD
-483 FAKHGKKYAAISFA
+483 FVKHGKKYALISAA
-497 LILAGVIGMVAGKL
+497 LILVGVIGMVAGKV
-511 GSGEV
+511 STGEV
-516 LAYGLDFK
+516 LSYGLDFK
-524 GGTSMTVTFPE
+524 GGTAMTVTFPE
-535 GTEPTMDVLEKDVQ
+535 GTEPTIGEIEKAVQ
-549 TAIGKSAVINLVG
+549 NAIGEKATVNLVG

-569 KTEELSEDD
+569 KTEELSEEM
-578 RNTLT
+578 RNELT
-583 NYLVKTYGVDEAE
+583 DYLVENYAVNPEE
-596 IEIQSISG
+596 IEMQSISG
-604 TVSGEMKRDAILA
+604 TVSNEMKKDAILA

-622 GCMLIYIWIRFSN
+622 VCMLIYIWIRFSN
-635 LAFAASAVIALLHD
+635 FSFASSAVLALVHD
-649 VLIVLAV
+649 VMIVLAV
-656 YAVGRISVGNTF
+656 YAVGRIAVGNTF

-702 YIDIVNKSI
+702 YADVVNKSI

-728 VAALVI
+728 VAALVV
-734 FGVSSIREFA
+734 FGVSSIKEFA
-744 FPLMA
+744 LPLMA
-749 GIVCGAYSSIC
+749 GIICGAYSSIC

-772 FPEDEE
+772 FPEDTEE
-778 E
+778 